1 MGFTKVP
8 SFHPSYPT
16 SVRQSYFKCNSV
28 ARKPLQPFVCRFFFN
43 GNFCFAQP
51 VAVLLDDDVHQQR
64 VFQPRILIFN
74 GQNLSPPRRRGRPKQ
89 ISGPEGYRM
98 AVGDLF
104 PEGVRWR
111 AKVYSIGFLPR

>member
-1 MGFTKVP
+1 MQQCCKEAAATI
-8 SFHPSYPT
+8 
-16 SVRQSYFKCNSV
+16 C
-28 ARKPLQPFVCRFFFN
+28 LPFFFFN